1 MRGTGMATAH
11 PNGPLAG
18 RHLVLGLTGG
28 IACYKVA
35 ELARLLIKAG
45 ATVQVAMTEAAT
57 RFITPLTMQALTG
70 HPVFLDEWTS
80 QDGHGMA
87 HIDLSRRADGIV
99 VAPASADFMARLAHG
114 MANDLLSTLCLA
126 RDCPLAIVPAMN
138 RQMWSNPATQ
148 RNAHQLRHDGIA
160 IWGPDAG
167 DQACGEVGDGR
178 MLEAD
183 AIRDA
188 IVAWFTPKRLQ
199 GHRVVIT
206 AGPTFEPIDPVR
218 GITNRSSGKMG
229 YAIARAAADAGAD
242 VTLISG
248 PTALPMPWGVR
259 RLDVETAQQMRA
271 AVHAVLLS
279 QDNEEHPALT
289 HTPDTNA
296 GPSDIDRRGLD
307 QSNVGRRPIFIAV
320 AAVADWRPA
329 AAATEKIKRSND
341 PAPTLAF
348 VENPDI
354 LREVAHGPNPPY
366 CVGFAAETNDLDTH
380 ATEKRARK
388 RVPLL
393 VGNLGHLTFGK
404 DDNEIVLFD
413 DEGRHPLPPGDKA
426 SLARRLIEEIARR
439 VTRSHSPSVPQP

>member
-1 MRGTGMATAH
+1 MDDAADDLVLPRGAIAPAGGA
-11 PNGPLAG
+11 LAG

-45 ATVQVAMTEAAT
+45 ATVQVAMTDAAT

-70 HPVFLDEWTS
+70 RPVFVDEWTS
-80 QDGHGMA
+80 QGGNGMA
-87 HIDLSRRADGIV
+87 HIDLSRQADGII
-99 VAPASADFMARLAHG
+99 VAPASADFMARVAHG

-126 RDCPLAIVPAMN
+126 RDCPLAMVPAMN

-148 RNAHQLRHDGIA
+148 RNATQLRADDIA
-160 IWGPDAG
+160 IWGPDSG

-178 MLEAD
+178 MLEPE

-188 IVAWFTPKRLQ
+188 VIAWFTPKVLQ
-199 GHRVVIT
+199 GKRVVIT

-229 YAIARAAADAGAD
+229 YAIARAAANAGAD

-248 PTALPMPWGVR
+248 PTALPAPWGVR
-259 RLDVETAQQMRA
+259 RIDVETAQQMRE
-271 AVHAVLLS
+271 AVQAVLL
-279 QDNEEHPALT
+279 
-289 HTPDTNA
+289 TPDRA
-296 GPSDIDRRGLD
+296 RS
-307 QSNVGRRPIFIAV
+307 VFIAV

-329 AAATEKIKRSND
+329 STANEKIKRSDD

-366 CVGFAAETNDLDTH
+366 CVGFAAETNDLDTY
-380 ATEKRARK
+380 AAEKRARK

-413 DEGRHPLPPGDKA
+413 DAGRHPLPRGDKA
-426 SLARRLIEEIARR
+426 SLARILIGEIAHRLAA
-439 VTRSHSPSVPQP
+439 SASPSSP